1 MLASA
6 GLFDPNVKIWHTET
20 GKEIISLPAGKSP
33 FTHYNAFVWKQNIL
47 HISIMDGNSGTNV
60 RYDIGSKKNVFSLPS
75 KYDTFL
81 RSGSYSFDASLV
93 CLASDSISK
102 KKNDSVVVYKD
113 SVTIVEVSTGNIR
126 AKLPLSGKTLG
137 VFSPDGKLL
146 ATEDNQKRISLWN
159 AHTFD
164 FIRSLPVQ
172 GQKISVIEF
181 SSDSQKMAYCLNDTT
196 IQIFDIPSN
205 RIVAS
210 INGHSK
216 EIVSL
221 VFSPNGQKI
230 YSTSNDS
237 TLKAWD
243 VSRGELVRSYGV
255 FPATTCSIAV
265 SPDGRTLA
273 LTTYPSKRK
282 IYLLDAE
289 TGRLLHTLQ
298 GGVPGNIGELSFD
311 EKYRSLISTRKEVL
325 SSFLGNLED
334 VIPEQVHQWDFSALA
349 NPVAPIRKK
358 SLSSRTDLYRTSN
371 DSLILCEHTDSL
383 AYFWNVA
390 SKKILRTIALPPNI
404 DKISYAAISNDEKSA
419 VTVSLL
425 NRGSILRLY
434 DVSTGRLKWQDSSRR
449 QGVKIGGK
457 FVVFS
462 KNDSLLFVHRMKER
476 TSYLAGLQVSTGKL
490 VFDIPAEIPYFLDSN
505 RFSWVGSKDTVFNLQ
520 TLKKEKYP
528 YKVEKDLEVL
538 SVAEDVMKARKPNGD
553 TTILHLP
560 TQKFL
565 PNRFAKDW
573 YSITRDGKFAFRS
586 ESASILIVDAATGR
600 DLCNLYTLDSTN
612 WAVTTP
618 DGRFDGSEGGLRYLH
633 FVVGNEPIE
642 LEQLKERYYEPG
654 LFSKLMGYNNE
665 PLRTIERFD
674 SVKLYPRV
682 SLQAAS
688 SKKDVSKSS
697 VPKKQSKTTKSNS
710 RGLGGNEQSASASSS
725 APNLTF
731 SVQLTNQGGGI
742 GRVPVWLNGKELTDD
757 ARPKNTRADAAEMS
771 LTLNLEGNRLLLPGT
786 TNTLTV
792 RAFNGE
798 NGVVSRSTTLEFYAP
813 GERLQ
818 SAPHLYAV
826 IGGTSD
832 YQGEELDLPFAS
844 SDAEQIAKAVQ
855 IAGERLLGADR
866 VHISLLASK
875 PDSTKSLTRTTKS
888 NLVNALKAVQQK
900 ATPNDILFVYLT
912 GHGINWGGQDG
923 DWYYLTCD
931 ARLGDD
937 EKFTDAA
944 LRSSV
949 SLSSHELTD
958 LMKAIPARKQTLAL
972 DACASGKAV
981 ENLLTSR
988 DVPSSQLRAMMRMK
1002 DRAGLHVISGCASNA
1017 VSYEASRYGQGLLTY
1032 SLLMGMKG
1040 GALRDNQ
1047 FVDVKQL
1054 FEFAADRVPE
1064 LARDIG
1070 RIQKPQ
1076 VCSPFGGG
1084 SFDIG
1089 LVTESEAKS
1098 IPLADAKPLF
1108 VRANFQDEKKM
1119 YDQLNLGK
1127 MVNESLRGVT
1137 YRTAVNP
1144 FEAWLVYLDV
1154 PEFPNS
1160 YSLNGRYA
1168 IKGEEI
1174 TVSAV
1179 LRKGEE
1185 EGTVFSVKGTT
1196 NNLGTLAK
1204 ALISE
1209 TQKRMK

>member
-1 MLASA
+1 M
-6 GLFDPNVKIWHTET
+6 
-20 GKEIISLPAGKSP
+20 
-33 FTHYNAFVWKQNIL
+33 
-47 HISIMDGNSGTNV
+47 
-60 RYDIGSKKNVFSLPS
+60 PS

-81 RSGSYSFDASLV
+81 RFGSYSFDASLV

-126 AKLPLSGKTLG
+126 AILPSTGKAFG
-137 VFSPDGKLL
+137 VFSLDGKLL
-146 ATEDNQKRISLWN
+146 ATNDHQKRISLWN
-159 AHTFD
+159 AQTFE
-164 FIRSLPVQ
+164 FVRSLPVQ
-172 GQKISVIEF
+172 GQKISVVEF
-181 SSDSQKMAYCLNDTT
+181 SSDGQKMAYCLNDTT
-196 IQIFDIPSN
+196 IQIFDMPSN

-210 INGHSK
+210 MNGHSK
-216 EIVSL
+216 EILSL

-230 YSTSNDS
+230 YSTSKDS

-243 VSRGELVRSYGV
+243 VSRGALVRSYGV
-255 FPATTCSIAV
+255 FPATTGSIAV

-273 LTTYPSKRK
+273 LTTFPSKRK

-289 TGRLLHTLQ
+289 TGRVLHSLQ
-298 GGVPGNIGELSFD
+298 GGVLGNIGELSFD
-311 EKYRSLISTRKEVL
+311 EKYRNFISARKD
-325 SSFLGNLED
+325 LGSIFDIGNAL
-334 VIPEQVHQWDFSALA
+334 PEQIHCWDFSAIA
-349 NPVAPIRKK
+349 ESAIPVRKK
-358 SLSSRTDLYRTSN
+358 LIGSKTNLCRTEN
-371 DSLILCEHTDSL
+371 DSLFACEHLGTL
-383 AYFWNVA
+383 ACFWNMESGKV
-390 SKKILRTIALPPNI
+390 LRTITLPPNADNI
-404 DKISYAAISNDEKSA
+404 FHAAISKDKK
-419 VTVSLL
+419 VGIITSLIA
-425 NRGSILRLY
+425 RGTAIRCY
-434 DVSTGRLKWQDSSRR
+434 DLSTGHLKWIDTSFNLKKS
-449 QGVKIGGK
+449 VNSNSIM
-457 FVVFS
+457 FS
-462 KNDSLLFVHRMKER
+462 PNDSLVFAFLRSLEKGIESVVAFR
-476 TSYLAGLQVSTGKL
+476 VSTGKIL
-490 VFDIPAEIPYFLDSN
+490 FNIPASIPYFLDSN

-520 TLKKEKYP
+520 TLKNEKYP
-528 YKVEKDLEVL
+528 YNVEKELEVL
-538 SVAEDVMKARKPNGD
+538 LVAEDVMKARKTNGD

-565 PNRFAKDW
+565 PNRFAKNL
-573 YSITRDGKFAFRS
+573 YSITRDGKFAFRP
-586 ESASILIVDAATGR
+586 ESVSILVVDATTGR

-654 LFSKLMGYNNE
+654 LLSKLMGYNNE
-665 PLRTIERFD
+665 PLRMIERFD

-682 SLQAAS
+682 SLQLAS
-688 SKKDVSKSS
+688 PKLATQKNNA
-697 VPKKQSKTTKSNS
+697 PKKQSKTTKAHS
-710 RGLGGNEQSASASSS
+710 RGLGGNEQNASASPS
-725 APNLTF
+725 AQNLTF
-731 SVQLTNQGGGI
+731 SIQLTNQGGGI

-757 ARPKNTRADAAEMS
+757 ARPQNARTDVSEMA

-798 NGVVSRSTTLEFYAP
+798 NGVVSRNTTLEFHAP

-866 VHISLLASK
+866 VHITLLAAK
-875 PDSTKSLTRTTKS
+875 PDSTKTLTRTTKT

-944 LRSSV
+944 LRTSV
-949 SLSSHELTD
+949 ALSSHELTD

-981 ENLLTSR
+981 ENLLVSR

-1137 YRTAVNP
+1137 YRAAVNP

-1160 YSLNGRYA
+1160 YSLNGRYV

-1196 NNLGTLAK
+1196 NNLSSLSK
-1204 ALISE
+1204 MLISE